1 MSDNKETTK
10 DVNRLQELLARFKGR
25 SLLEKIMLI
34 IALPFVIVL
43 EPFRQLYDK
52 TYATRDGY
60 DGFRKFIGLLTALG
74 AGIGHG
80 YSVNALEHLAAWQS
94 YLPASL
100 GLAAVGFYV
109 LLPLFY
115 LKGWKCDTF
124 LWKGVDREKY
134 EEDGKV
140 KTRHEESWL
149 TKLLLFVSKAGA
161 VIGAFYSAFAAGN
174 YVSAQIP
181 NILGGLIGVVVGLV
195 VLVVG
200 WFAYWAI
207 AAAFGLRLFALAAG
221 AYAVQATSPYIASL
235 GLNQYASLAA
245 SFTAFIGASGYV
257 VPAVHMLVSRGLK
270 KLVVE
275 MSKVYNEKDQNYR
288 NIFEHT
294 FNILESTYL
303 AQAVVAMTGALAIAT
318 QSVIGAVVFVLSY
331 LFVGQMVLSQR
342 KPSETKEKRVNSDSL
357 RTASTLVSIH
367 YGWFQGASY
376 LASTGTANWGILGAI
391 GGGLLH
397 AAFCYL
403 LLFPLAY
410 VSIRFFLKP
419 LAHPAIGKFL
429 VTMYDQV
436 VSVFDKVDEMRKDV
450 YSSKA
455 SPMKTLVQHAVNA
468 VVAAGAGIGTQL
480 LTVKYALPVPQV
492 QVGFAV
498 ALSYLVIGRILTK
511 EKIRFFGRNA
521 NGMTVLGMLTGLST
535 ALMTGIA
542 TMKASSLTFAII
554 LGLLVGSVTTAWLF
568 PIAFGILAALFM
580 TIAPRSTRFVS
591 ESLAAIHSFAWS
603 KFKSFVT
610 LFVNAYRAVRDA
622 LKQLGKAFRESYRA
636 IRDELDRL
644 LGRNPKSDNKENNKD
659 NE

>member
-1 MSDNKETTK
+1 MSDNQEKEK

-34 IALPFVIVL
+34 IALPFVIIL

-52 TYATRDGY
+52 TYDTN
-60 DGFRKFIGLLTALG
+60 DGFDAFRKSIGILTALG
-74 AGIGHG
+74 AGIGNG
-80 YSVNALEHLAAWQS
+80 YSMNAFAQVAAWKT
-94 YLPASL
+94 YLLPSL
-100 GLAAVGFYV
+100 GMAALGFYV

-115 LKGWKCDTF
+115 LKAWKCDTF
-124 LWKGVDREKY
+124 LWKLVDRETY

-140 KTRHEESWL
+140 KTRHEKSWL
-149 TKLLLFVSKAGA
+149 TNLLLFVSHAGA
-161 VIGAFYSAFAAGN
+161 IIGAFYSAFAAGN
-174 YVSAQIP
+174 YVYASIP
-181 NILGGLIGVVVGLV
+181 NILGGLIGVVVGLL

-200 WFAYWAI
+200 GFAYWGI
-207 AAAFGLRLFALAAG
+207 ASALGLRLFALAAG
-221 AYAVQATSPYIASL
+221 AYAIQGASPYFTSL
-235 GLNQYASLAA
+235 GLASIPNWAA
-245 SFTAFIGASGYV
+245 CFATFIAASGYI
-257 VPAVHMLVSRGLK
+257 VPAVHVLFSRGLK
-270 KLVVE
+270 KLVTE
-275 MSKVYNEKDQNYR
+275 MSKVYDEKDQNYR
-288 NIFEHT
+288 NVFEHT
-294 FNILESTYL
+294 FNILEASYL
-303 AQAVVAMTGALAIAT
+303 AQAVAGMTGALAVAT
-318 QSVIGAVVFVLSY
+318 QSVIGGVVFLLSY
-331 LFVGQMVLSQR
+331 LFVGHLVLSQR
-342 KPSETKEKRVNSDSL
+342 SPRDQKENLINRESL
-357 RTASTLVSIH
+357 RSASVLVSAH
-367 YGWFQGASY
+367 YGWLQGASY
-376 LASTGTANWGILGAI
+376 LASTGANGWGIGGAI

-397 AAFCYL
+397 AALCYL

-436 VSVFDKVDEMRKDV
+436 VNVFDKIDEMRKDV

-455 SPMKTLVQHAVNA
+455 SPMKTLVQQTVNI

-480 LTVKYALPVPQV
+480 ATVKYSLPVPELLT
-492 QVGFAV
+492 GLAV

-535 ALMTGIA
+535 ALMTGVA

-554 LGLLVGSVTTAWLF
+554 LGLLVGLVTTAWLF

-580 TIAPRSTRFVS
+580 TLAPRATRFAS
-591 ESLAAIHSFAWS
+591 ESLAAVHSFLWS

-622 LKQLGKAFRESYRA
+622 FKQLGKAFRESYRA

-644 LGRNPKSDNKENNKD
+644 LGRKPKSDDKENNED